1 LVLCNALINHFG
13 VAKKKLKWRRNVVF
27 DPVLSAVKLELV
39 LDFELLV
46 ADVALVWQHL
56 VHEPLVRA
64 QCLSLRKGV
73 AANAARVR
81 PQTLVQQ
88 YVSAQYVA
96 RSVGVAAVVAL
107 VRPRFDAVA
116 RRVRLQAR
124 AVRKTL
130 AAHLAHKSLLAGV
143 RHQMFTQTRLAVCA
157 PAANVT
163 LLSSR
168 LRRVDLQ
175 VLPKT
180 HKTFPVT

>member
-1 LVLCNALINHFG
+1 
-13 VAKKKLKWRRNVVF
+13 
-27 DPVLSAVKLELV
+27 VLSTVLLELV

-46 ADVALVWQHL
+46 ADVALVGQHL

-64 QCLSLRKGV
+64 QRLGLREGV
-73 AANAARVR
+73 ATNAARVR
-81 PQTLVQQ
+81 SQALVQQ

-107 VRPRFDAVA
+107 VRPRLTAVA

-124 AVRKTL
+124 AVGETL
-130 AAHLAHKSLLAGV
+130 AAHLTHKSLLAGV
-143 RHQMFTQTRLAVCA
+143 RHHVFAQTRLAVRA
-157 PAANVT
+157 PAANLA
-163 LLSSR
+163 LLSTR

-180 HKTFPVT
+180 HKESPVTLKSLCKNSLFT